1 MKLGFLEVLSE
12 SEIRQIHEASLDI
25 LAGCGVK
32 ILSPRMLE
40 FLKAKGLKTD
50 VAAQLV
56 YFSRSSLEDAL
67 LSIPPRFEVFDREG
81 RPAFTLGGGVSR
93 IAAGHNAVNWVD
105 SDTGETRFSR
115 VADVET
121 FARLCQQLEAIDL
134 IGIPV
139 MPQDVPDPRA
149 TLLYGVRAVIENSTK
164 PVYFSTDNARVNNA
178 VIELLRAAFAGDLK
192 ERVYGIAQFSPTSPL
207 YWEEGVLEAFLDMAG
222 SGVPIAVLPEPI
234 AGVSAPYTL
243 AGLLTMNNAECLSGL
258 AMLQMLRPGTPVLYA
273 NSWTTMDMQNGA
285 ALVGSTETSLGR
297 IAGAQMARFYNCPS
311 HTTAPNSDNHAH
323 DEQSAWEKTLTTF
336 TAVAAGTD
344 LVVNCGMFATGLT
357 CSHEQL
363 LMDEAISAFSRRIS
377 QGLLVNR
384 DTIAAELIKERGPRG
399 ETYLTADHT
408 LAWLR
413 SGEYV
418 RPRLSVNGPFGVWQA
433 SGAKE
438 TYALAREQVRQMSS
452 AAPPP
457 FEARRRAR
465 LAEIVKGFKG

>member
-1 MKLGFLEVLSE
+1 MKLGFLEVLSPA
-12 SEIRQIHEASLDI
+12 EIREIHEASLDI
-25 LAGCGVK
+25 LSGCGVK
-32 ILSPRMLE
+32 VLSPRMLE
-40 FLKAKGLKTD
+40 FLKGKGLKAD
-50 VAAQLV
+50 AARQLV
-56 YFSRSSLEDAL
+56 YFSPTEVEDAL
-67 LSIPPRFEVFDREG
+67 ASIPPRIEVYDREG
-81 RPAFTLGGGVSR
+81 RPAFALGGGESR

-121 FARLCQQLEAIDL
+121 FARLCQQLEAIDM

-139 MPQDVPDPRA
+139 MPQDVPDPKA
-149 TLLYGVRAVIENSTK
+149 TLLYGVRAVIENSSK

-178 VIELLRAAFAGDLK
+178 IIELLRAAFAGNFQEK
-192 ERVYGIAQFSPTSPL
+192 VYGIAQFSPTSPL

-243 AGLLTMNNAECLSGL
+243 AGLLTVNNAECLSGL
-258 AMLQMLRPGTPVLYA
+258 AMLQLLRPGTPVLYA

-297 IAGAQMARFYNCPS
+297 IAGAQMARFYKCPS

-384 DTIAAELIKERGPRG
+384 DTIAADLIKERGPRG
-399 ETYLTADHT
+399 ETYLTAEHT
-408 LAWLR
+408 LTWLR

-433 SGAKE
+433 AGAKD
-438 TYALAREQVRQMSS
+438 TYALAREEARRMAS

-457 FEARRRAR
+457 FEERRRAR
-465 LAEIVKGFKG
+465 LDEIVRGFRA